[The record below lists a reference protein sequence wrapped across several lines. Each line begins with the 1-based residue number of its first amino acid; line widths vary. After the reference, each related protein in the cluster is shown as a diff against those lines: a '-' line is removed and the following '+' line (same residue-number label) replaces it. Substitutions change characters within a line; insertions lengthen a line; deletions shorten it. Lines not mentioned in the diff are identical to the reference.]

1 MKVRIPTPLYAYT
14 KNLSV
19 VDAEGATLDELTRDL
34 DRRYPGLRFRIV
46 DEQGRIRP
54 HIKIFVNAEQAD
66 DLSAGVTQKDDVM
79 IVQSFSGG

>member
-14 KNLSV
+14 KNRSV

-46 DEQGRIRP
+46 DEQERIRP
-54 HIKIFVNAEQAD
+54 HIKIFVNTEQAD
-66 DLSAGVTQKDDVM
+66 DLKVGVTQKDDVM
-79 IVQSFSGG
+79 IIQSFSGG